1 MEIYSIEN
9 LALLST
15 ATRLDELKTAAL
27 EYLTEYENSHPET
40 AGITESFVNVIK
52 LRTDK
57 TKGLLRYPD
66 MAILNVLRF
75 MIFHSLPIEAAS
87 RMATKYTAGQFVYE
101 TYAGKNRAVKT
112 LKAWS
117 KADSK
122 EIKEINDK
130 LYSLHTP
137 DLEAPRIENHS
148 GGNIYQLDLIGRKA
162 ELEKNKYKYAH
173 YRLRDNSIRWNL
185 AGYIESRPDLARA
198 LRNWNY
204 EGLEK
209 DADTLADLSGMNTPF
224 SVPTPEEYNRRIKS
238 TIKSYKEID

>member
-1 MEIYSIEN
+1 MNIYNIEK
-9 LALLST
+9 LALLTT
-15 ATRLDELKTAAL
+15 ATRLDDLKPEAL
-27 EYLTEYENSHPET
+27 EYLTAYAKDHPET
-40 AGITESFVNVIK
+40 LDITESYIKVIE
-52 LRTDK
+52 LLSEK
-57 TKGLLRYPD
+57 TKGLLKYSD
-66 MAILNVLRF
+66 MNILDVLRF
-75 MIFHSLPIEAAS
+75 MIFHGLPIEAAA
-87 RMATKYTAGQFVYE
+87 RMATKGTAGRLIYE

-122 EIKEINDK
+122 EIKEINEK
-130 LYSLHTP
+130 LYSIHAP
-137 DLEAPRIENHS
+137 DLEAPRIENHN
-148 GGNIYQLDLIGRKA
+148 GGNTYQLDLIGRKA

-173 YRLRDNSIRWNL
+173 YRLRDNTIRWNL

-224 SVPTPEEYNRRIKS
+224 SVPTPEDDNRRIKS
-238 TIKSYKEID
+238 IIESYKEID